1 MQQLA
6 HQIHAHLTTHAKRV
20 VVVPHKNP
28 DGDTLGAATAFLEYL
43 RANNVQ
49 ATLWCKTAASVA
61 LQFLPNAH
69 ELKSDPAIWEREQF
83 DTVCFFDAGDIIF
96 AGAAD
101 AMQLLRTRPTIINF
115 DHHFTNKKF
124 GIYNFVDTAAAS
136 TTEVLYNYFG
146 IVGGK
151 ITAPIA
157 TSLLAGLMTD
167 TGNFSNPATTE
178 TALAAGAMLVRAGG
192 NYAAILGYTYRNKT
206 TDGLKLWGTALSRLI
221 IKPEMDL
228 AYTVITRADMAGL
241 KVSDNDVE
249 GVSNFM
255 VALGEAKIIMVL
267 KETQDGFVKGSLR
280 TTHEG
285 VDVSE
290 MAAQFGGGGH
300 KKASG
305 FSVKGKLEMKGGDWI
320 IVTE

>member
-136 TTEVLYNYFG
+136 TTEVLYN
-146 IVGGK
+146 
-151 ITAPIA
+151 
-157 TSLLAGLMTD
+157 
-167 TGNFSNPATTE
+167 
-178 TALAAGAMLVRAGG
+178 
-192 NYAAILGYTYRNKT
+192 
-206 TDGLKLWGTALSRLI
+206 
-221 IKPEMDL
+221 
-228 AYTVITRADMAGL
+228 
-241 KVSDNDVE
+241 
-249 GVSNFM
+249 
-255 VALGEAKIIMVL
+255 
-267 KETQDGFVKGSLR
+267 
-280 TTHEG
+280 
-285 VDVSE
+285 
-290 MAAQFGGGGH
+290 
-300 KKASG
+300 
-305 FSVKGKLEMKGGDWI
+305 
-320 IVTE
+320 